1 MRSASLRV
9 PFVDLVAAQAE
20 LGDELRDATDAV
32 AARADWILGEE
43 VSQFESEFAAYCGA
57 RYGVGTDSGLSALS
71 LVLLSLGVEPG
82 DEVIT
87 AAQTFA
93 ATAFAISNIGAV
105 PVFVDVDPT
114 SYAIDPAAVEAA
126 ISHRTSAIIAVH
138 LYGHPA
144 PMDPLGRIA
153 RRHHLALI
161 EDASQAH
168 GARYGG
174 RRVGSLADA
183 AAFSLYPSKNLGAH
197 GDAGVI
203 VTDRLDVAERA
214 KVLRNYGQ
222 RRKHE
227 HEMVGFNH
235 RLDTLQAAILRV
247 KLRQLDGWNDLR
259 RAHAELYSDLL
270 ADCDFALPTAAVDVE
285 HVWHLYVVQLDA
297 RDELVR
303 HLDRCRIATGIHY
316 PRPAH
321 LLPPYADRGLARGPM
336 LVSETAATRV
346 LSLPMYPQLERSAI
360 EHVCARI
367 CEFQRSA
374 PRGRKPAPAPSLPA
388 GPTGARR

>member
-114 SYAIDPAAVEAA
+114 SYAIDPAAVEAI
-126 ISHRTSAIIAVH
+126 ISRRTSAIIAVH

-144 PMDPLGRIA
+144 PMDALGRVA

-168 GARYGG
+168 GARYGC

-203 VTDRLDVAERA
+203 VTDRPDVAERA

-227 HEMVGFNH
+227 HERVGFNH

-247 KLRQLDGWNDLR
+247 KLRHLDAWNAR
-259 RAHAELYSDLL
+259 RCAHAYLYSDLL
-270 ADCDFALPTAAVDVE
+270 EDCDVALPTAAVNVE

-297 RDELVR
+297 RDALVR
-303 HLDRCRIATGIHY
+303 HLDGCRIATGIHY
-316 PRPAH
+316 PRPVH
-321 LLPPYADRGLARGPM
+321 LLPPYADGGRASGP
-336 LVSETAATRV
+336 LPVSEAAATRV

-367 CEFQRSA
+367 CEFQRRA
-374 PRGRKPAPAPSLPA
+374 RRRKPAQSLRSD
-388 GPTGARR
+388 PTWARR

>member
-9 PFVDLVAAQAE
+9 PFVDLVAAQGE
-20 LGDELRDATDAV
+20 LGRELRDVTDAV

-87 AAQTFA
+87 AAHTFA

-114 SYAIDPAAVEAA
+114 SYAIDPVAVEAA
-126 ISHRTSAIIAVH
+126 ISNRTSAIIAVH

-144 PMDPLGRIA
+144 PMDALGRIA

-203 VTDRLDVAERA
+203 VTDLLDVAERA

-227 HEMVGFNH
+227 HECVGFNH

-247 KLRQLDGWNDLR
+247 KLRHLDVWNDLR
-259 RAHAELYSDLL
+259 RAHAVLYSDLL
-270 ADCDFALPTAAVDVE
+270 ADCDVTLPTASVDVE

-297 RDELVR
+297 RDALAR
-303 HLDRCRIATGIHY
+303 HLEECGIATGIHY

-321 LLPPYADRGLARGPM
+321 LLPPYAHLGLERGPM
-336 LVSETAATRV
+336 QVSEAAAARV

-367 CEFQRSA
+367 DEFRPSRSQR
-374 PRGRKPAPAPSLPA
+374 PASFRRDRSIE
-388 GPTGARR
+388 ARR

>member
-144 PMDPLGRIA
+144 PMDALGRIA

-227 HEMVGFNH
+227 HECVGFNH

-247 KLRQLDGWNDLR
+247 KLRHLDAWNDLR
-259 RAHAELYSDLL
+259 RAHAVLYSDLL
-270 ADCDFALPTAAVDVE
+270 ADCDVTLPTASVNVE

-297 RDELVR
+297 RDALAR
-303 HLDRCRIATGIHY
+303 HLDGCRIATGIHY
-316 PRPAH
+316 PRPPICFLRTLTSVSH
-321 LLPPYADRGLARGPM
+321 VARCP
-336 LVSETAATRV
+336 
-346 LSLPMYPQLERSAI
+346 
-360 EHVCARI
+360 
-367 CEFQRSA
+367 
-374 PRGRKPAPAPSLPA
+374 
-388 GPTGARR
+388 

>member
-114 SYAIDPAAVEAA
+114 SYAIDPAAVEAV
-126 ISHRTSAIIAVH
+126 ISRRTSAIIAVH

-144 PMDPLGRIA
+144 PMDALGRVA

-203 VTDRLDVAERA
+203 VTDRPDVAERA

-227 HEMVGFNH
+227 HECVGFNH

-270 ADCDFALPTAAVDVE
+270 ADCDFALPTAAVNVE

-374 PRGRKPAPAPSLPA
+374 PRGRKPAQAPSLPA